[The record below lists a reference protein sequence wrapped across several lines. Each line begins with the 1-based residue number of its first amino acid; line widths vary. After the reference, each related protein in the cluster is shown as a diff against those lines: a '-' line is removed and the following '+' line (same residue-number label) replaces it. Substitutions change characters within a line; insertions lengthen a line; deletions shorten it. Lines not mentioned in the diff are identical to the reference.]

1 MTISREEQL
10 QKFIKQVEKQL
21 IVSCQALPDE
31 ALFGSDIMAKMAISV
46 ARGGARAIRANTPV
60 DVKAIR
66 EAVDLPLIGLYKEVL
81 PGYDVIITPTLK
93 HALAIAEA
101 GADIIAVDCTRR
113 PHPEGDLRELITKI
127 HEQTDC
133 LVMADISTC
142 EEGLA
147 AAAAGADMLSTT
159 LSGYTPYSP
168 QQKGPDLD
176 LVTQLT
182 DSSPI
187 PVIAEGRYHTPQQV
201 RQALLNGA
209 VSVVVGGAITRPRQI
224 TESFVEAIGDL
235 KK

>member
-1 MTISREEQL
+1 MTISREELL
-10 QKFIKQVEKQL
+10 QKFIKQVENQL

-31 ALFGSDIMAKMAISV
+31 TLFGSDIMAKMAISV

-60 DVKAIR
+60 DIKAIR

-113 PHPEGDLRELITKI
+113 PHPEGNLRELITKI

-142 EEGLA
+142 EEGLTA
-147 AAAAGADMLSTT
+147 AADGADMLSTT

-182 DSSPI
+182 ASSPI

-209 VSVVVGGAITRPRQI
+209 VSVVVGGAITRPKQI
-224 TESFVEAIGDL
+224 TESFIEAIGDL